1 MMEYTKELK
10 GNTLI
15 LRIEERKLN
24 TSISVDVKELLLNQ
38 LEDPDIINLLFNLS
52 SVQAIDSSGL
62 SSLLFGRRQVTERG
76 GKCFL
81 IDPQPKVVSLMKI
94 AKLDK
99 VFASFEDEGAALASV
114 L

>member
-1 MMEYTKELK
+1 MEYTQEIK

-62 SSLLFGRRQVTERG
+62 SSLLFTRQDSSKR
-76 GKCFL
+76 
-81 IDPQPKVVSLMKI
+81 
-94 AKLDK
+94 
-99 VFASFEDEGAALASV
+99 
-114 L
+114 